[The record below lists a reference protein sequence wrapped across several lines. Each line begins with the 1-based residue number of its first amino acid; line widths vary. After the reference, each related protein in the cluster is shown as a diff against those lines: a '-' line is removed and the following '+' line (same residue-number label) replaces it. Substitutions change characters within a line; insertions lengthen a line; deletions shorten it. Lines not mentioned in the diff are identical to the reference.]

1 MKGEN
6 KTKLQRVND
15 SDTMI
20 ELLQESESGGHYDK
34 PVEQRGDSPDKEMLR
49 FEGSLDDLELS
60 SVIDVPSIHSLMD
73 SFQKFAGIPLAIVD
87 LKGRVLAGP
96 GWGEICRRFHRMHPE
111 TCRNCIESDIELSS
125 GIPEGKYRLYR
136 CKNNM
141 WEIATPIVVAGRHM
155 ANIIS
160 GQFFFDDTPPD
171 EELFRLQA
179 RKYGFPEEEY
189 LAALDAA
196 PRFSRK
202 SVDAGMAFLMKLA
215 RMFSQ
220 LSFNNMNLKRLAAD
234 RNTLVDSLRTAEEKY
249 RGIFENAIEGI
260 YRTSPDGRF
269 LEANPAMARILGYDS
284 PSALMSRVTD
294 VGTQLYADPGGRTE
308 FVSLLDQQNYAS
320 FETQMRRRDGSL
332 RWIYL
337 RGRTVR
343 GAEGKIRY
351 YEGFAEDVTE
361 RKSAEETL
369 KQYSSHLEA
378 LVKERTFQLEERN
391 RQLNLEIAER
401 KRVEEIVCESENKYH
416 TIFENTGTATLIVED
431 DTTIS
436 LANKEVERLFHYT
449 RDELEGK
456 KSWKDFK
463 LQEDIEQLMEYHRL
477 RRVNP
482 EAAPKNYEMKV
493 IDRFGSLR
501 DVYVTVAMIPGTSK
515 SVVSLLEITHLK
527 NMERALTKSE
537 ALYRNLFEN
546 ASIGMFQISP
556 EGGFLRCNKAF
567 SEMLGYESP
576 EEVVSSVF
584 NTATNLHTTPE
595 NRDLI
600 LSTLEERE
608 WFYGEI
614 PHIRK
619 DGSIMIG
626 KMAIRRMLNSD
637 GTIAY
642 LEGIAEDITEKKK
655 VEEQLKRYAEEI
667 TDLYEN
673 APCGYH
679 SLAEDGTYL
688 RVNRTELS
696 WLGYS
701 REEMVGKM
709 KFSDLLSAEEKALFM
724 TKFSDFKKRG
734 WARDHEYT
742 VIRKDG
748 SRLPVLINATA
759 VSDENGR
766 YLMSRGSLFD
776 NSDRKHAEEA
786 LLEREKELRV
796 KAQNLQEVNT
806 TLNVLL
812 DTIGKDTEELKE
824 RVTTNIREQVL
835 PYLEQ
840 LKKTPLDEVQ
850 RGFLQIAENRLDEIA
865 SPFVKKLT
873 SRYLNLTKR
882 EIQIATLIKDGKTTK
897 EIAEILDAKKRAID
911 FHRENIRKKL
921 GLKNKKSNL
930 QILLRSFS

>member
-6 KTKLQRVND
+6 KTNPQRVNH
-15 SDTMI
+15 SETMI
-20 ELLQESESGGHYDK
+20 EVLQESESGGYYDK
-34 PVEQRGDSPDKEMLR
+34 PAEQREESPDKEMLR
-49 FEGSLDDLELS
+49 FEGSMEDFELS

-73 SFQKFAGIPLAIVD
+73 SFHKFAGIPMAIVD

-96 GWGEICRRFHRMHPE
+96 GWGEICKRFHRMHPD
-111 TCRNCIESDIELSS
+111 TRRNCIESDIELSA
-125 GIPEGKYRLYR
+125 GIPEGEYRLYR

-141 WEIATPIVVAGRHM
+141 WDIATPIMVAGRHM
-155 ANIIS
+155 ANIFS
-160 GQFFFDDTPPD
+160 GQFFFDDEPPD
-171 EELFRLQA
+171 DELFRLQA

-189 LAALDAA
+189 LAAMEAV
-196 PRFSRK
+196 PRFSRQ
-202 SVDAGMAFLMKLA
+202 SVDAAMAFLMKLA
-215 RMFSQ
+215 QMFSQ
-220 LSFNNMNLKRLAAD
+220 LSFNNINLKRLAAD
-234 RNTLVDSLRTAEEKY
+234 RNALVESLRAAEEKY

-269 LEANPAMARILGYDS
+269 LEANPAMARIFGYDS
-284 PSALMSRVTD
+284 PSELMSRVTD
-294 VGTQLYADPGGRTE
+294 VGPQLYAAPEGRTE

-320 FETQMRRRDGSL
+320 VETQMRRRDGSL
-332 RWIYL
+332 CWIHL

-343 GAEGKIRY
+343 TAEGKIRY

-361 RKSAEETL
+361 RKTAEETL
-369 KQYSSHLEA
+369 KQYSSHLET

-401 KRVEEIVCESENKYH
+401 RRVEEILYESENKYH

-436 LANKEVERLFHYT
+436 LANKEVEHLFHYT

-463 LQEDIEQLMEYHRL
+463 LQEDMEQLMEYHRL

-493 IDRFGSLR
+493 IDRFGSPR
-501 DVYVTVAMIPGTSK
+501 DVYVTVAMIPGTRK
-515 SVVSLLEITHLK
+515 SVVSRLDITHHK
-527 NMERALTKSE
+527 NMERALAKSE

-546 ASIGMFQISP
+546 ASIGMFQTSHD
-556 EGGFLRCNKAF
+556 GGFLRCNKAF
-567 SEMLGYESP
+567 AEMLGYESP
-576 EEVVSSVF
+576 EEVVSSVI
-584 NTATNLHTTPE
+584 NTAANLHTTTE
-595 NRDLI
+595 NRELI
-600 LSTLEERE
+600 LSALEERE

-619 DGSIMIG
+619 DGSIMTG
-626 KMAIRRMLNSD
+626 KMAIRRRLNPD

-655 VEEQLKRYAEEI
+655 AEEKLKKYAEEI

-701 REEMVGKM
+701 REEVIGRM
-709 KFSDLLSAEEKALFM
+709 KFSDLLPTEEKALFL
-724 TKFSDFKKRG
+724 TKFSDFKRRG
-734 WARDHEYT
+734 WARDHAYT

-748 SRLPVLINATA
+748 NRLPVLINATV

-806 TLNVLL
+806 TLKVLL
-812 DTIGKDTEELKE
+812 DTIEKGTEELKE

-840 LKKTPLDEVQ
+840 LKKTPLDDAQ
-850 RGFLQIAENRLDEIA
+850 KGFVQIAESRLDEIA
-865 SPFVKKLT
+865 SPFVKTLT
-873 SRYLNLTKR
+873 SRYLNLTKK

-897 EIAEILDAKKRAID
+897 EIAEILDSKKRAVD